1 MDSAASLLDSETLRA
16 THHSGAKTRSSGLSA
31 TALRN
36 LADIRTLRAT
46 PELSSRQGFV
56 PRNWEQEFEAF
67 GQTAEYRAM
76 LEQFEPLTVRFE
88 RGASRT
94 GLVELLEKNVEA
106 KAGKVAMTYTFNM
119 LTVARLRCVSDA

>member
-1 MDSAASLLDSETLRA
+1 
-16 THHSGAKTRSSGLSA
+16 
-31 TALRN
+31 
-36 LADIRTLRAT
+36 
-46 PELSSRQGFV
+46 LSSRQGFV